1 MGVWGRMRN
10 RATRLGRLGPSA
22 HGASVTVVV
31 VPAERLKRVYARLR
45 RAMARRAGTH
55 TPQPLVSSVAMG
67 PGSALAL
74 LAWPGRQKTCGVRIS
89 GSAQFLP
96 SRSQPNFSRAL
107 RATSGLG
114 VFDGGNCSRQC
125 HGLQAL

>member
-31 VPAERLKRVYARLR
+31 VPAERLKRVHARLR

-55 TPQPLVSSVAMG
+55 TPQPLASSMDMG
-67 PGSALAL
+67 PGSALAT
-74 LAWPGRQKTCGVRIS
+74 LAWPGRQCRDLLHSKTTMPFCAVCRGWPSWLCGDDR
-89 GSAQFLP
+89 G
-96 SRSQPNFSRAL
+96 
-107 RATSGLG
+107 
-114 VFDGGNCSRQC
+114 
-125 HGLQAL
+125 